1 MVQQPEE
8 AMDPEEA
15 QDLIDLSD
23 IKFVL
28 GKLSDTR
35 DMNFSEVRMPT
46 DFPRQEPVPRLHV
59 RRERVGFVPR
69 DHFRSPPCVVMPN
82 APQFGRV
89 VLQVARVLH
98 ALPGALVPVVW
109 IREHL
114 LLQRARLLQMD
125 GVAGSEVQR
134 RRIERDGVVLIL
146 LVRRQPATQGE

>member
-59 RRERVGFVPR
+59 RRERVGCV
-69 DHFRSPPCVVMPN
+69 HRSRAIFYRAKPINV
-82 APQFGRV
+82 R
-89 VLQVARVLH
+89 
-98 ALPGALVPVVW
+98 
-109 IREHL
+109 IRNCI
-114 LLQRARLLQMD
+114 
-125 GVAGSEVQR
+125 VAGEA
-134 RRIERDGVVLIL
+134 G
-146 LVRRQPATQGE
+146 AGH